1 MNVIRDRSVMARQVE
16 QEAVENVYTLQLMN
30 ASDHTRRVV
39 VAVEPSRLVSLHQ
52 PITAALG
59 PAQATTITATVRMP
73 SVEAAQ
79 HAGEVVPI
87 RFVVASPER
96 AGQAEVDEPSTFL
109 VPR

>member
-1 MNVIRDRSVMARQVE
+1 MLGSTVGS
-16 QEAVENVYTLQLMN
+16 TLG
-30 ASDHTRRVV
+30 SEVGS
-39 VAVEPSRLVSLHQ
+39 E
-52 PITAALG
+52 LG
-59 PAQATTITATVRMP
+59 PAEATTITATVRMP

>member
-1 MNVIRDRSVMARQVE
+1 M
-16 QEAVENVYTLQLMN
+16 
-30 ASDHTRRVV
+30 V
-39 VAVEPSRLVSLHQ
+39 VAVEPSHLVSLHQ

-59 PAQATTITATVRMP
+59 PAQASTVMATVRMP

-96 AGQAEVDEPSTFL
+96 AGQADVEEPSTFL